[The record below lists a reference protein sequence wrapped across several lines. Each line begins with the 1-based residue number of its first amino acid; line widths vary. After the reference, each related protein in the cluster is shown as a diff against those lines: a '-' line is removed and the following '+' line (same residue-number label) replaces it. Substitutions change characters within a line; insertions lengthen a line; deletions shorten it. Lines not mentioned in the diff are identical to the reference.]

1 MCTCLFV
8 LYKSTLIDQ
17 RAPHARAGHH
27 GVIPSKPLIS
37 SWRSSPLIL
46 DGYNTIVDNEPL
58 RMHCN
63 SCSLVTSSGHLT
75 GSERGGEIDHTD
87 CVIRMNDAPTQG
99 YERDVGQRTT
109 VRVVAHSSLDHVLRT
124 RQQLLQSSPDTVF
137 VFWGPRAP
145 MAPQGMVHRK
155 LWGIKRAM
163 PKFKVYTISQPKM
176 QQLDTVFKEETGMDR
191 RMSQSWLST
200 GWFTMILAIELCD
213 RIKVYG
219 MVSPDFCQ
227 QPTPPVPY
235 HYYGA
240 SKQIPECAMYLSHER
255 GKHGG
260 HHRFITEKKV
270 YAKWA
275 QTFNIR
281 FHQPDWDPML
291 PMQNS
296 SSGPVTRGS

>member
-1 MCTCLFV
+1 
-8 LYKSTLIDQ
+8 
-17 RAPHARAGHH
+17 
-27 GVIPSKPLIS
+27 
-37 SWRSSPLIL
+37 
-46 DGYNTIVDNEPL
+46 
-58 RMHCN
+58 MHCN

-191 RMSQSWLST
+191 
-200 GWFTMILAIELCD
+200 
-213 RIKVYG
+213 
-219 MVSPDFCQ
+219 
-227 QPTPPVPY
+227 
-235 HYYGA
+235 
-240 SKQIPECAMYLSHER
+240 
-255 GKHGG
+255 
-260 HHRFITEKKV
+260 
-270 YAKWA
+270 
-275 QTFNIR
+275 
-281 FHQPDWDPML
+281 
-291 PMQNS
+291 
-296 SSGPVTRGS
+296 